1 MFDNIGGKIKSLAQ
15 IMAYIL
21 MGLSILAG
29 LLMLFS
35 NPVVGLLSIVVGC
48 LSAWIGSFFMYAFGE
63 LVENSERSANS
74 LNEIRSM
81 LYRMNNPA
89 PANNSYNPNRPN
101 NGQQNPTATAAGQAA
116 AYQNIPAWQ
125 RVEMEQAQKEKEQ
138 QQQ

>member
-15 IMAYIL
+15 IIAYIL

-35 NPVVGLLSIVVGC
+35 NPVVGILSIVVGC

-74 LNEIRSM
+74 LNEIWSM
-81 LYRMNNPA
+81 LYRMNNQA
-89 PANNSYNPNRPN
+89 PVNNSYNPNRPN

-125 RVEMEQAQKEKEQ
+125 RVEMERAQKEKGIPK
-138 QQQ
+138 